1 MLFAK
6 FLVLDEDV
14 RDRFLDTPIDERSA
28 AVRELLK
35 KGVRTT
41 KVIARPLAPSGMKFV
56 DECKITADAT
66 RSYIRAKG
74 MDQIS
79 S

>member
-56 DECKITADAT
+56 DEAT

>member
-1 MLFAK
+1 M
-6 FLVLDEDV
+6 
-14 RDRFLDTPIDERSA
+14 
-28 AVRELLK
+28 
-35 KGVRTT
+35 RTT